1 MKPVFCSKCHKR
13 IMPPKFLQS
22 SMANIQGNIK
32 LKCSDPKCKGETVIK
47 PNKKVEDGDVHS
59 S

>member
-1 MKPVFCSKCHKR
+1 
-13 IMPPKFLQS
+13 MPPKFLKS

-32 LKCSDPKCKGETVIK
+32 LKCGDPKCTGSATIK
-47 PNKKVEDGDVHS
+47 PNKKLEDGNVHS